1 MREGKNKKQHAEG
14 VWKSDQLNRAKGVK
28 GKISPC
34 RVKGQRP
41 LWGLGQ
47 RPNRFASNLL
57 KGRSQQGAG
66 SEASLPVTLRVLRRA
81 PKLLIRPTVLC
92 RAKWA
97 RPNCLSFRHS
107 WSLSQ
112 AGDFASA
119 EASRG
124 RCGRPRHPFAAHTH
138 VSWSLSLQGISR
150 LRARVGGNENRRSLR
165 SPPTPLRSAHPCGLT
180 VIVGCGKRNC
190 PPSAPQSFPHADAP
204 DSQTAPSAPGT
215 AARRP
220 SARQIG

>member
-66 SEASLPVTLRVLRRA
+66 SEASLPATLRVLRRA

-97 RPNCLSFRHS
+97 RPNCMTSSHNWSF
-107 WSLSQ
+107 LQ
-112 AGDFASA
+112 AGDFAPA
-119 EASRG
+119 GASRG
-124 RCGRPRHPFAAHTH
+124 LCGRPRHPFAVHTH
-138 VSWSLSLQGISR
+138 VSWYLSLQGISP
-150 LRARVGGNENRRSLR
+150 LRRRVGGF
-165 SPPTPLRSAHPCGLT
+165 A
-180 VIVGCGKRNC
+180 V
-190 PPSAPQSFPHADAP
+190 AP
-204 DSQTAPSAPGT
+204 DTPSQCTPMFLGLY
-215 AARRP
+215 R
-220 SARQIG
+220 